1 MIKIYY
7 NIKFLTIIFT
17 FMKKILDCFKKNYIF
32 IIIFLFF
39 IFTRIYN
46 FSDVIRYESAQWILQ
61 TIQLITIKW
70 QIFHL
75 IPHFPLAVIL
85 YKIWALIAWNSI
97 IWISMMHLFLN
108 ILTFFLVYKTALLL
122 YNDKKVANRSIL
134 LYTISFYAYAWNT
147 MWIDQDLAINS
158 LLFIFTL
165 YLYKKYSEF
174 SFKNI
179 LLIALSCSLLT
190 ISRPILWIIIMWI
203 IFIDMISNYIVNN
216 RKKIKISWV
225 MENVINFLKL
235 FIPYLIIWWLLSYL
249 MFKLFPSPVLKSL
262 NMYKNMFMWVNS
274 WWSLITKVAFL
285 GNVFMY
291 TSPLILSLV
300 FLFKKYSKHQTIIIS
315 SIIMI
320 LYTSI
325 WLSWW
330 DPARWMMP
338 ILPIFVIG
346 WWYLCSKY
354 INKKNAIWIIIIAII
369 IVVFNTALLNYNN
382 LPININDYLSNM
394 FNRVFLL
401 QSTIFNPIFLD
412 TKLVFWIAW
421 FSLVF
426 FILFLLSKNT
436 KIKAL
441 FFVFS
446 LWVNVSLISIHLLQ
460 IKQPRISSI
469 WRQMYEY
476 CAENCNLD
484 QKVYSDQLTKDTIML
499 WLRNKDIGSYFRL
512 QPSTEITETSNKL
525 LKQPINL
532 TWVNLFTE
540 GLPKWDILD
549 VIKNNWSWFVFLTH
563 YFNNNEDVNLLNK
576 ECKIIKRFDWNINE
590 IYWIVYLCDL

>member
-1 MIKIYY
+1 
-7 NIKFLTIIFT
+7 
-17 FMKKILDCFKKNYIF
+17 
-32 IIIFLFF
+32 
-39 IFTRIYN
+39 
-46 FSDVIRYESAQWILQ
+46 
-61 TIQLITIKW
+61 
-70 QIFHL
+70 
-75 IPHFPLAVIL
+75 
-85 YKIWALIAWNSI
+85 
-97 IWISMMHLFLN
+97 
-108 ILTFFLVYKTALLL
+108 
-122 YNDKKVANRSIL
+122 
-134 LYTISFYAYAWNT
+134 
-147 MWIDQDLAINS
+147 
-158 LLFIFTL
+158 
-165 YLYKKYSEF
+165 
-174 SFKNI
+174 
-179 LLIALSCSLLT
+179 
-190 ISRPILWIIIMWI
+190 
-203 IFIDMISNYIVNN
+203 
-216 RKKIKISWV
+216 
-225 MENVINFLKL
+225 L

-262 NMYKNMFMWVNS
+262 NTYKNMFMWVNS
-274 WWSLITKVAFL
+274 WWSLITRVAFL
-285 GNVFMY
+285 GHVFMY

-300 FLFKKYSKHQTIIIS
+300 FLFKKYLKHQTVIIS
-315 SIIMI
+315 SLIMI
-320 LYTSI
+320 LYMSM

-346 WWYLCSKY
+346 RWYLCSEY

-369 IVVFNTALLNYNN
+369 IVVFNTAFLNYNN

-421 FSLVF
+421 FSIVF
-426 FILFLLSKNT
+426 FILFLLSRNT

-469 WRQMYEY
+469 WKQMYEY

-512 QPSTEITETSNKL
+512 QPSIEIIETSNKL

-532 TWVNLFTE
+532 IWVNLFTE
-540 GLPKWDILD
+540 CLPKWDIVD
-549 VIKNNWSWFVFLTH
+549 IIKNNWSWFVFLTH
-563 YFNNNEDVNLLNK
+563 YFDNNEDIDLLNR

>member
-1 MIKIYY
+1 MRKI
-7 NIKFLTIIFT
+7 I
-17 FMKKILDCFKKNYIF
+17 NYLKRNYMF
-32 IIIFLFF
+32 IIIFVFF
-39 IFTRIYN
+39 VFTRIYN

-75 IPHFPLAVIL
+75 IPHFPLAIIL

-134 LYTISFYAYAWNT
+134 LYTISFYAYVWNT
-147 MWIDQDLAINS
+147 MWIDQDLAINP
-158 LLFIFTL
+158 LLFILTL

-216 RKKIKISWV
+216 RKKIKFSWV
-225 MENVINFLKL
+225 MENVIKFLKL

-262 NMYKNMFMWVNS
+262 NTYKNMFMWVNS
-274 WWSLITKVAFL
+274 WWSLITRVAFL
-285 GNVFMY
+285 GHVFMY

-300 FLFKKYSKHQTIIIS
+300 FLFKKYLKHQTVIIS
-315 SIIMI
+315 SLIMI
-320 LYTSI
+320 LYMSM

-346 WWYLCSKY
+346 RWYLCSEY

-369 IVVFNTALLNYNN
+369 IVVFNTAFLNYNN

-421 FSLVF
+421 FSIVF
-426 FILFLLSKNT
+426 FILFLLSRNT

-469 WRQMYEY
+469 WKQMYEY

-512 QPSTEITETSNKL
+512 QPSIEIIETSNKL

-532 TWVNLFTE
+532 IWVNLFTE
-540 GLPKWDILD
+540 CLPKWDIVD
-549 VIKNNWSWFVFLTH
+549 IIKNNWSWFVFLTH
-563 YFNNNEDVNLLNK
+563 YFDNNEDIDLLNR